1 MKNRTKNRK
10 TFKIFIA
17 VAIALM
23 FATAAIF
30 HFKHYIYE
38 ERESSFIVTNPWR
51 DDLDIKEKYA

>member
-30 HFKHYIYE
+30 HFKHHEYE